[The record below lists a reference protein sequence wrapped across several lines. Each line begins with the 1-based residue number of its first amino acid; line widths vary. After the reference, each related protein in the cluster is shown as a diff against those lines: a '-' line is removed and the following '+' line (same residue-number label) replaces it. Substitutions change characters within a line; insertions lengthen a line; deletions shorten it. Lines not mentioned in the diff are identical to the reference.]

1 MPDWT
6 GLIELCLESA
16 LLALAFTGLYE
27 GARRLVALGFMRW
40 TALLLAV
47 GLVIPAYEGWASLRL
62 SRTLVLLAR
71 QPAAMQAAEPP
82 GGWEKAALPA
92 AERSKASL
100 DAAALNFRLTGK
112 RGSVLDADGKRSTF
126 QPSDQDLSDRDSLV
140 HGQKGTEDA
149 ATQFFDRGV
158 RLLACTAAFL
168 VIGCAVGLVQRRRAA
183 RSGGGAARARAP

>member
-6 GLIELCLESA
+6 GLIELCLEAA
-16 LLALAFTGLYE
+16 LLALAFAALYE
-27 GARRLVALGFMRW
+27 GARRLAALGFTRW

-47 GLVIPAYEGWASLRL
+47 GLAILAYEGWASLRL
-62 SRTLVLLAR
+62 SRTLVLLSR

-82 GGWEKAALPA
+82 GGWERAPLSA

-100 DAAALNFRLTGK
+100 NAAALNFRLTGK
-112 RGSVLDADGKRSTF
+112 RGSVLDADGNRVPF

-149 ATQFFDRGV
+149 ATQFFERGV
-158 RLLACTAAFL
+158 RLLACAAAL
-168 VIGCAVGLVQRRRAA
+168 LAIGGAVGFTQRHRAA
-183 RSGGGAARARAP
+183 R